1 LIVYVDTS
9 VLLKLLVEEEG
20 SDEAAVLWDSADAL
34 VSVRLLVVEARAALA
49 AARRAH
55 RLSAA
60 QHRRAVRELAS
71 LVEQLAIVEITGE
84 LVERVGQ
91 LAERLGLRGY
101 DAVHLAGAQLAGVD
115 VLATAD
121 AALGRAG
128 LRSGLHVAGT
138 S

>member
-1 LIVYVDTS
+1 M
-9 VLLKLLVEEEG
+9 
-20 SDEAAVLWDSADAL
+20 
-34 VSVRLLVVEARAALA
+34 VRLLMVEARAALA
-49 AARRAH
+49 AARRAR

-60 QHRRAVRELAS
+60 QHRRAVGELAS

-84 LVERVGQ
+84 LVDRAGQ

-101 DAVHLAGAQLAGVD
+101 DAVHLAAALFAGAD

-121 AALGRAG
+121 AVLGRAG